1 MNIPPAPV
9 KQTDNSVGETHE
21 QSFSL
26 PSNLGRASNH
36 TLNAWKT
43 AWDNKQHA
51 TNQLTT
57 QYSQDQDALIFI
69 KPDIEN
75 AQDSINS
82 NLRPGQFKTE
92 ATIQQLKENYWQTK
106 DSGVFLGS
114 GNLQE
119 QPHTKNHVGI
129 SLTLGET
136 KSTSEN
142 QTSDFLKNTDST
154 SSDSAEKW
162 SQKEK
167 VPEAPVNAL
176 AANIQ
181 QQLSTDTTTNVSMPV
196 TVNETEL
203 QNLLEKF
210 CNTLY
215 LNPKAGLSNL
225 NNIVLDVGRSLPG
238 TMIEISQQGA
248 FLNIKLYS
256 SDLETLRVMKRD
268 KDKLSD
274 GLSES
279 TNLVVRVETVFR
291 DQHNGSV

>member
-1 MNIPPAPV
+1 MNIPPAPGT
-9 KQTDNSVGETHE
+9 QTDNSVGETHE

-26 PSNLGRASNH
+26 PSNLGKVSNH

-57 QYSQDQDALIFI
+57 QYSQDQDASIFI

-92 ATIQQLKENYWQTK
+92 TTIQQLKENYWRIK
-106 DSGVFLGS
+106 DEGLLLRS

-119 QPHTKNHVGI
+119 QSHTKNNIGI

-154 SSDSAEKW
+154 SSDSAEKL

-181 QQLSTDTTTNVSMPV
+181 QQLSTDTTTNVSMPI

-268 KDKLSD
+268 KDKLSN